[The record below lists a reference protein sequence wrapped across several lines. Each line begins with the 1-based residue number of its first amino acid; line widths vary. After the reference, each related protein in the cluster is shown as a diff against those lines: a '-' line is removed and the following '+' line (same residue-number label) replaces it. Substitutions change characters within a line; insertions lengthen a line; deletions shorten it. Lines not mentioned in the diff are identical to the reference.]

1 MAEVLAAEQ
10 KYFDHV
16 SDHRERMRRALL
28 DAPAAAANAGAAVHL
43 RKDAEARLQRIGEP
57 DDAVAVGRMD
67 DEDGDVLYVG
77 YHTIFDDDSEV
88 LVVNW
93 QAPAAARYFTAT
105 HADAQGLA
113 RKRSFETT
121 GNVVNAYEDTVFRQ
135 LAAAVAEL
143 EEPGDALLDDLNRD
157 RTGQMH
163 DIVRTIQAAQFD
175 LIRAPLDEMLI
186 IQGGPGT
193 GKTAVALHRV
203 SWLLFNYRGTL
214 QPEDVLIVGPSPTF
228 TRYTRTVLPSLGDTS
243 VAQRDIGQFHPPVRR
258 GRLEEAEVARLKG
271 DGRMAGLLRR
281 ALYDRVGVP
290 ADQLPVE
297 AQLDG
302 RPVVFTA
309 DEINEF
315 VARSRQTPGTFGQ
328 QRQIFRSLMLNS
340 ATERAR
346 ERRLGVRT
354 ALDQLIER
362 IWPTFTAAA
371 FLRDLFGSRDRLIA
385 AAGEELTVRDVA
397 LLHRRGAERISDEVW
412 SAADLP
418 LLDYLEALIHGI
430 EQRYGHIVVDE
441 AQDLS
446 PMQLR
451 SIAMRSS
458 TGSMTVVGDIAQST
472 GLWAR
477 DDWDDVLEHLPAQL
491 PQRLAEL
498 RYGYRVPR
506 QVFEIA
512 ARLLPYA
519 APEVTAP
526 QVVRDGP
533 ADPVFRLTDDDSRA
547 SIAVET
553 AMAHASHGRSVAIIC
568 PAAHRWA
575 VESELTAR
583 DVAWRA
589 ASRNELG
596 QGVNLVSPHEAK
608 GLEFDA
614 TVVVEPRDIIA
625 EDERGHRLLYVALTR
640 TTRYLAVI
648 GILPPVGDAVLE
660 LEPLDRF
667 ELTQSLPAPT
677 AIGTA
682 TVPSPRTADNR
693 EETPPGALPFTVPS
707 ADEPSVLSSRLA
719 AALSADG
726 PWTSRPT
733 VPPPPDEKLRSPS
746 AAPSSEPANS
756 ATPPTV
762 TPLATPAT
770 SAPVAAAPAPAAPA
784 PEPSVS
790 LDGPAP
796 GVSGSERVFGVPAAV
811 SVPAAPVSEPVSGVL
826 VNAPAPAG
834 SGSERVFGVPA
845 AESAPAAPVSEPVSG
860 VLVNAPAPAGSGS
873 ERVFGVPAAESA
885 PAAPVSEPVSG
896 VLVNAPAPAGS
907 GAERLFDVPLP
918 EPAFD
923 APVAEAVFDLPVPG
937 AVFDAPLSGAP
948 SAETVSGTHVAEAV
962 PPAPATATGSAVPRS
977 GFKLAT
983 PLPAFEASVA
993 ETGSAGPVADL
1004 GSALPAPAP
1013 TSGVSRSGVP
1023 TSEHASAVP
1032 ATAPTSAVPA
1042 IAPTSAVPATASTSE
1057 HASPVPA
1064 IAPTSAVPATASTS
1078 EHASPVPAIA
1088 PTSAVPATASTSEHA
1103 SPVPA
1108 IAPTSAVPATAS
1120 TSEHASPVPAIAPTS
1135 AVPATASTSEHAS
1148 PVPAIAPTSAV
1159 PATASTSEHAS
1170 PVPAIAPTSAVPAT
1184 ASTSEHA
1191 SPVPAI
1197 APTSAV
1203 PATASTS
1210 EHASPVPA
1218 IAPTSAVPA
1227 TASTSEHA
1235 SPVPAIAPT
1244 SAVPAT
1250 ASTSEHASPVPAI
1263 APTSAV
1269 PATAPISA
1277 VPATAPGSAVPATAS
1292 TSGVSTAEHASPVL
1306 ATAPASAAL
1315 VTAPA
1320 SSGLVAAPASAGLVA
1335 APGSAVPATA
1345 PTPAVPVAAPAPPV
1359 AVPASAVAAPAPA
1372 ALVAAPAAPA
1382 PPASPVAPQPAPPSP
1397 AAPSVAAPVS
1407 AVTPSVAAARARG
1420 GSLSAQIVELAA
1432 AELAGQIRDNLQPSQ
1447 WQAVVQRVGELLTEE

>member
-860 VLVNAPAPAGSGS
+860 VLVNAPAPAGSG
-873 ERVFGVPAAESA
+873 
-885 PAAPVSEPVSG
+885 
-896 VLVNAPAPAGS
+896 
-907 GAERLFDVPLP
+907 AERLFDVPLP

-1032 ATAPTSAVPA
+1032 ATAPTSA
-1042 IAPTSAVPATASTSE
+1042 
-1057 HASPVPA
+1057 
-1064 IAPTSAVPATASTS
+1064 
-1078 EHASPVPAIA
+1078 
-1088 PTSAVPATASTSEHA
+1088 
-1103 SPVPA
+1103 
-1108 IAPTSAVPATAS
+1108 
-1120 TSEHASPVPAIAPTS
+1120 
-1135 AVPATASTSEHAS
+1135 
-1148 PVPAIAPTSAV
+1148 
-1159 PATASTSEHAS
+1159 
-1170 PVPAIAPTSAVPAT
+1170 
-1184 ASTSEHA
+1184 
-1191 SPVPAI
+1191 
-1197 APTSAV
+1197 
-1203 PATASTS
+1203 
-1210 EHASPVPA
+1210 VPA

>member
-121 GNVVNAYEDTVFRQ
+121 GNVVDAYEDTVFRQ

-157 RTGQMH
+157 RTGQMQ

-175 LIRAPLDEMLI
+175 LIRAPLDEMLV

-371 FLRDLFGSRDRLIA
+371 FLRDLFGSRDRLNA
-385 AAGEELTVRDVA
+385 AAGEELTARDVA
-397 LLHRRGAERISDEVW
+397 LLHRRGADRISDEVW
-412 SAADLP
+412 SEADLP

-693 EETPPGALPFTVPS
+693 EEKPPGALPYTAPS

-719 AALSADG
+719 AALSADE
-726 PWTSRPT
+726 PWTSPPT
-733 VPPPPDEKLRSPS
+733 VLSPTDEKLRSPS
-746 AAPSSEPANS
+746 APPSSEPTKS
-756 ATPPTV
+756 ATSPTV

-770 SAPVAAAPAPAAPA
+770 SVPLTAEPAPGASV

-790 LDGPAP
+790 LDVPAS
-796 GVSGSERVFGVPAAV
+796 GASGSERVFDVAAAESASGAPVSGPSVSLGVPASGASGSERV
-811 SVPAAPVSEPVSGVL
+811 FDVAAAESASGAPVSEPVSGVF
-826 VNAPAPAG
+826 VNAPAPAEPE
-834 SGSERVFGVPA
+834 SEWV
-845 AESAPAAPVSEPVSG
+845 
-860 VLVNAPAPAGSGS
+860 
-873 ERVFGVPAAESA
+873 
-885 PAAPVSEPVSG
+885 
-896 VLVNAPAPAGS
+896 
-907 GAERLFDVPLP
+907 FDVPLP
-918 EPAFD
+918 GPEFD
-923 APVAEAVFDLPVPG
+923 APVAEAVDQPVPG
-937 AVFDAPLSGAP
+937 AVFAAPVSGVP

-962 PPAPATATGSAVPRS
+962 PPAPATAPGSAVPRS
-977 GFKLAT
+977 GFKVAT

-993 ETGSAGPVADL
+993 ETVSAGSVADL
-1004 GSALPAPAP
+1004 GSALPATAP
-1013 TSGVSRSGVP
+1013 TSGVS
-1023 TSEHASAVP
+1023 TAEHASAVP
-1032 ATAPTSAVPA
+1032 ATAPVSAVP
-1042 IAPTSAVPATASTSE
+1042 VTASSSAGPAAAPTSE
-1057 HASPVPA
+1057 HASPIPA
-1064 IAPTSAVPATASTS
+1064 TAPVSAVPVTASSSAGPAAAPTS
-1078 EHASPVPAIA
+1078 EHASPIP
-1088 PTSAVPATASTSEHA
+1088 
-1103 SPVPA
+1103 
-1108 IAPTSAVPATAS
+1108 
-1120 TSEHASPVPAIAPTS
+1120 
-1135 AVPATASTSEHAS
+1135 
-1148 PVPAIAPTSAV
+1148 
-1159 PATASTSEHAS
+1159 
-1170 PVPAIAPTSAVPAT
+1170 
-1184 ASTSEHA
+1184 
-1191 SPVPAI
+1191 
-1197 APTSAV
+1197 
-1203 PATASTS
+1203 
-1210 EHASPVPA
+1210 
-1218 IAPTSAVPA
+1218 
-1227 TASTSEHA
+1227 
-1235 SPVPAIAPT
+1235 
-1244 SAVPAT
+1244 
-1250 ASTSEHASPVPAI
+1250 
-1263 APTSAV
+1263 
-1269 PATAPISA
+1269 
-1277 VPATAPGSAVPATAS
+1277 
-1292 TSGVSTAEHASPVL
+1292 
-1306 ATAPASAAL
+1306 ATAPASAVL

-1320 SSGLVAAPASAGLVA
+1320 SAAHVAVPGATVPTTVPTPAPPVAAPAS
-1335 APGSAVPATA
+1335 PP
-1345 PTPAVPVAAPAPPV
+1345 PVAAPV
-1359 AVPASAVAAPAPA
+1359 
-1372 ALVAAPAAPA
+1372 
-1382 PPASPVAPQPAPPSP
+1382 
-1397 AAPSVAAPVS
+1397 
-1407 AVTPSVAAARARG
+1407 
-1420 GSLSAQIVELAA
+1420 
-1432 AELAGQIRDNLQPSQ
+1432 
-1447 WQAVVQRVGELLTEE
+1447 

>member
-1 MAEVLAAEQ
+1 MESVAEVLAAEQ

-860 VLVNAPAPAGSGS
+860 VLVNAPAPAGSG
-873 ERVFGVPAAESA
+873 
-885 PAAPVSEPVSG
+885 
-896 VLVNAPAPAGS
+896 
-907 GAERLFDVPLP
+907 AERLFDVPLP

-1032 ATAPTSAVPA
+1032 ATAPTSA
-1042 IAPTSAVPATASTSE
+1042 
-1057 HASPVPA
+1057 
-1064 IAPTSAVPATASTS
+1064 
-1078 EHASPVPAIA
+1078 
-1088 PTSAVPATASTSEHA
+1088 
-1103 SPVPA
+1103 
-1108 IAPTSAVPATAS
+1108 
-1120 TSEHASPVPAIAPTS
+1120 
-1135 AVPATASTSEHAS
+1135 
-1148 PVPAIAPTSAV
+1148 
-1159 PATASTSEHAS
+1159 
-1170 PVPAIAPTSAVPAT
+1170 
-1184 ASTSEHA
+1184 
-1191 SPVPAI
+1191 
-1197 APTSAV
+1197 
-1203 PATASTS
+1203 
-1210 EHASPVPA
+1210 VPA